1 MLPSRMRVGP
11 RFVIPMNQ
19 SFPSQPYRRSV
30 SISADGRSALPIAPA
45 RSVLFCLLFAV
56 FGSILLA
63 CSNTNADEAPRNDDG
78 SVVGAG
84 EVGVNRLRLGDCF
97 NQESDVVG
105 STSVEAVEAVPCEE
119 AHDQEVFYL
128 GALPDN
134 EYAGDQVT
142 ADLVTEQCIAV
153 FETYVGLSYT
163 DSVLDIAY
171 IYPSEDSWGDGD
183 RGYVCSLFDVSQEA
197 LVGSMRGAAR

>member
-19 SFPSQPYRRSV
+19 SFPSHPYRPRVGRCAVGRPVPSTG
-30 SISADGRSALPIAPA
+30 SARLILVGLFLGLLGSA
-45 RSVLFCLLFAV
+45 
-56 FGSILLA
+56 LLA
-63 CSNTNADEAPRNDDG
+63 CSNTNADEAPRNADG

-84 EVGVNRLRLGDCF
+84 EVGINRLRLGDCF
-97 NQESDVVG
+97 NQESEVVG

-128 GALPDN
+128 GALPDS

-153 FETYVGLSYT
+153 FETYVGLGYA
-163 DSVLDIAY
+163 DSLLDIAY

-183 RGYVCSLFDVSQEA
+183 RGYVCSLFDVNQEA